1 MKNKEKTEL
10 IPELRFG
17 GFPIKNWDEKKLQD
31 IFIYLSTNTYSRN
44 LLNNRQ
50 GIYQNIHYGDIL
62 VKYGSIIDAQKEEIP
77 YINEDIECIT
87 DNIIMDGDIVIADTA
102 EDEIVG
108 KTSEIFNIGD
118 KKILSGLHT
127 FWLRPLISFAPKY
140 LGYFFNSTQYHNQ
153 LLPLIQ
159 GAKVSSISKKA
170 LNNTIIV
177 YPSTSE
183 QQKIA
188 DCLSS
193 LDELIEATAQKV
205 DALKEHK
212 KGLMQ
217 RLFPAEG
224 KNVPDLRFPEFQ
236 GTSVWEEKKLG
247 NVVEI
252 KGRIGF
258 RGYTTKDIVEQGKG
272 AISLSPTNITENGNL
287 NFDKSTYISWE
298 KYNESPEI
306 QLQKGHIV
314 LVKTGSSYGK
324 SALVKELP
332 AKTTVN
338 PQIVVLKPEEGVN
351 KYFISVLISHPMIQ
365 KQIKCAVVG
374 GAIPTL
380 SQESISKFDVLYP
393 KKTSYK
399 PSEQEKI
406 ANCLS
411 SLDELI
417 EATSRKVEI
426 LKEHKKGLMQQLFP
440 KI

>member
-1 MKNKEKTEL
+1 MKNKDMEKGNE
-10 IPELRFG
+10 IKIVVPPLRFPEFQG
-17 GFPIKNWDEKKLQD
+17 INGWEEKKL
-31 IFIYLSTNTYSRN
+31 
-44 LLNNRQ
+44 
-50 GIYQNIHYGDIL
+50 
-62 VKYGSIIDAQKEEIP
+62 EEIGNFIGGGTP
-77 YINEDIECIT
+77 NTAIQEYWDGGIPWYTPTEIKNGDLKSSNRTIT
-87 DNIIMDGDIVIADTA
+87 EKGLKNSSAKLLPQGTILITTRAT
-102 EDEIVG
+102 
-108 KTSEIFNIGD
+108 IGD
-118 KKILSGLHT
+118 V
-127 FWLRPLISFAPKY
+127 A
-140 LGYFFNSTQYHNQ
+140 
-153 LLPLIQ
+153 
-159 GAKVSSISKKA
+159 ISKKECTTNQGFQS
-170 LNNTIIV
+170 LVVNDSESNLFWFYWIIRHKEELIKRASG
-177 YPSTSE
+177 STFKEISKNEIINITSYSPKKQE

-193 LDELIEATAQKV
+193 LDELIEAKKV
-205 DALKEHK
+205 EALKEHK

-224 KNVPDLRFPEFQ
+224 KNVPDLRFPEFR
-236 GTSVWEEKKLG
+236 GTSAWEEKKLG

-380 SQESISKFDVLYP
+380 SQESISKV
-393 KKTSYK
+393 
-399 PSEQEKI
+399 
-406 ANCLS
+406 N
-411 SLDELI
+411 
-417 EATSRKVEI
+417 R
-426 LKEHKKGLMQQLFP
+426 H
-440 KI
+440 